1 MPELQ
6 RTYRGSASR
15 PEDELDRRGPE
26 RAVVIASLPGDAEEG
41 DRLAEFEELLRTAGA
56 EVVETLVQRR
66 EQPVPRTY
74 LGRGRLE
81 DLKAAVERLAP
92 DLVAAEGP
100 LSPGQQRSLE
110 DRLKT
115 RVVDRTAVI
124 LDIFAQHARSAEGK
138 LQVELAQLEYSYARQ
153 EGLWQHL
160 ERLGGGVGTRGPGET
175 QLESDRR
182 LLRSRMATLR
192 RRLRDVARS
201 RETQRERRVAAAL
214 PRVALAGYT
223 NAGKSSLM
231 NALTDAGVRA
241 DDALFET
248 LDPTTRRLGADGHE
262 LLLSDTVGFIR
273 NLPHQ
278 LVTAFSATL
287 EEVRDA
293 DLILHVADAAEPEA
307 RRAGQA
313 RAVAEVLDEIGAAE
327 VPRLLVLN
335 KVGPR
340 RRRRARRARQPR
352 AGRGAGLRG
361 HGRGPRRAP
370 RPPRRRR
377 PVAPDA
383 GRADDPL
390 RDGRADRRR
399 LLRRA
404 RGRAGGDRGGHAGA
418 RPHAARPRPPACE
431 AQLNGAG
438 PKLKAEAEGRQPSG
452 VSRRPAPPKAVPPV
466 LIGRRPGARWPPA
479 GPARGPASA
488 GAFRLHDLDRGPDLD
503 LVVEVL
509 GVADVHADAAV
520 AGGGADGAR
529 RSGCRGCRWP
539 GPTCPSSGCP
549 GGC

>member
-1 MPELQ
+1 
-6 RTYRGSASR
+6 
-15 PEDELDRRGPE
+15 
-26 RAVVIASLPGDAEEG
+26 
-41 DRLAEFEELLRTAGA
+41 
-56 EVVETLVQRR
+56 
-66 EQPVPRTY
+66 
-74 LGRGRLE
+74 
-81 DLKAAVERLAP
+81 
-92 DLVAAEGP
+92 
-100 LSPGQQRSLE
+100 
-110 DRLKT
+110 
-115 RVVDRTAVI
+115 VI

-138 LQVELAQLEYSYARQ
+138 LQVELAQMEYSYARQ

-248 LDPTTRRLGADGHE
+248 LDPTTRRLEADGHE

-335 KVGPR
+335 KVDLVDADA
-340 RRRRARRARQPR
+340 RAALANREPAAVQVS
-352 AGRGAGLRG
+352 AATGAGLDDLRV
-361 HGRGPRRAP
+361 RL
-370 RPPRRRR
+370 
-377 PVAPDA
+377 
-383 GRADDPL
+383 AD
-390 RDGRADRRR
+390 
-399 LLRRA
+399 
-404 RGRAGGDRGGHAGA
+404 
-418 RPHAARPRPPACE
+418 AARSRLTPVDLTIPYDMAGLIAAVYSDGHEVEQEATEVGTRVRALMPPASAARLE
-431 AQLNGAG
+431 ARLNGAG
-438 PKLKAEAEGRQPSG
+438 ELR
-452 VSRRPAPPKAVPPV
+452 
-466 LIGRRPGARWPPA
+466 
-479 GPARGPASA
+479 
-488 GAFRLHDLDRGPDLD
+488 
-503 LVVEVL
+503 
-509 GVADVHADAAV
+509 
-520 AGGGADGAR
+520 
-529 RSGCRGCRWP
+529 
-539 GPTCPSSGCP
+539 
-549 GGC
+549 

>member
-6 RTYRGSASR
+6 RTYRGSAARS
-15 PEDELDRRGPE
+15 EHELDRRGPE
-26 RAVVIASLPGDAEEG
+26 RAIVIASLPGDAEEG

-66 EQPVPRTY
+66 EQPVPRSY

-81 DLKAAVERLAP
+81 ELKAAVERLAP

-100 LSPGQQRSLE
+100 LTPGQQRSLE

-214 PRVALAGYT
+214 PRIALAGYT

-231 NALTDAGVRA
+231 NALTGAGVSA
-241 DDALFET
+241 DQALFET
-248 LDPTTRRLGADGHE
+248 LDPTTRRVDADGHE

-307 RRAGQA
+307 RRAAQA
-313 RAVAEVLDEIGAAE
+313 RAVTEVLDEIGASQ
-327 VPRLLVLN
+327 VPRLTVLN
-335 KVGPR
+335 KIDLVPGDD
-340 RRRRARRARQPR
+340 RAALANRQR
-352 AGRGAGLRG
+352 EAVQVSAATGEGLDELRG
-361 HGRGPRRAP
+361 
-370 RPPRRRR
+370 
-377 PVAPDA
+377 
-383 GRADDPL
+383 
-390 RDGRADRRR
+390 R
-399 LLRRA
+399 L
-404 RGRAGGDRGGHAGA
+404 
-418 RPHAARPRPPACE
+418 
-431 AQLNGAG
+431 
-438 PKLKAEAEGRQPSG
+438 
-452 VSRRPAPPKAVPPV
+452 
-466 LIGRRPGARWPPA
+466 
-479 GPARGPASA
+479 
-488 GAFRLHDLDRGPDLD
+488 
-503 LVVEVL
+503 
-509 GVADVHADAAV
+509 ADAARARLTPV
-520 AGGGADGAR
+520 ELTIPYAQSRLISAVYTDGREIEQESTAEGTR
-529 RSGCRGCRWP
+529 VRALMP
-539 GPTCPSSGCP
+539 PSSAARLRAALN
-549 GGC
+549 GG

>member
-1 MPELQ
+1 M
-6 RTYRGSASR
+6 
-15 PEDELDRRGPE
+15 
-26 RAVVIASLPGDAEEG
+26 
-41 DRLAEFEELLRTAGA
+41 
-56 EVVETLVQRR
+56 
-66 EQPVPRTY
+66 
-74 LGRGRLE
+74 
-81 DLKAAVERLAP
+81 
-92 DLVAAEGP
+92 
-100 LSPGQQRSLE
+100 
-110 DRLKT
+110 
-115 RVVDRTAVI
+115 VDRTAVI

-182 LLRSRMATLR
+182 LVRSRMATLR

-335 KVGPR
+335 KVDLVDADA
-340 RRRRARRARQPR
+340 RAALANREPAAVQVSAATGEGLDDLRVRLADAARSRLTPIDLTIPY
-352 AGRGAGLRG
+352 AMAGLI
-361 HGRGPRRAP
+361 AA
-370 RPPRRRR
+370 
-377 PVAPDA
+377 VYS
-383 GRADDPL
+383 
-390 RDGRADRRR
+390 DGREVEQEATEAGTRV
-399 LLRRA
+399 RA
-404 RGRAGGDRGGHAGA
+404 LMPPAS
-418 RPHAARPRPPACE
+418 AARLH

-438 PKLKAEAEGRQPSG
+438 RN
-452 VSRRPAPPKAVPPV
+452 
-466 LIGRRPGARWPPA
+466 GA
-479 GPARGPASA
+479 
-488 GAFRLHDLDRGPDLD
+488 
-503 LVVEVL
+503 
-509 GVADVHADAAV
+509 
-520 AGGGADGAR
+520 
-529 RSGCRGCRWP
+529 
-539 GPTCPSSGCP
+539 
-549 GGC
+549 

>member
-6 RTYRGSASR
+6 RTYRGSAAR
-15 PEDELDRRGPE
+15 PEEDLDRRGPE
-26 RAVVIASLPGDAEEG
+26 RAIVIASLPGDAEEG

-81 DLKAAVERLAP
+81 ELKLAVERRAP

-100 LSPGQQRSLE
+100 LTPGQQRSLE

-201 RETQRERRVAAAL
+201 RETQRERRAAAAA
-214 PRVALAGYT
+214 PRIALAGYT

-231 NALTDAGVRA
+231 NALTGAGVRA

-248 LDPTTRRLGADGHE
+248 LDPTTRRVAADGHE

-293 DLILHVADAAEPEA
+293 DLILHVADAHEPEG
-307 RRAGQA
+307 RRAAQA
-313 RAVAEVLDEIGAAE
+313 RAVADVLDDIGASQ
-327 VPRLLVLN
+327 VPRLVVLN
-335 KVGPR
+335 KIDLVPADER
-340 RRRRARRARQPR
+340 TALANRQPR
-352 AGRGAGLRG
+352 AVRVSAVTGEGLDELRSRLAEAARAGLT
-361 HGRGPRRAP
+361 
-370 RPPRRRR
+370 
-377 PVAPDA
+377 PVELTIPYAQSGLISA
-383 GRADDPL
+383 VYS
-390 RDGRADRRR
+390 DGREIEQESTEEGTRV
-399 LLRRA
+399 RA
-404 RGRAGGDRGGHAGA
+404 LMPPAA
-418 RPHAARPRPPACE
+418 AARLRA
-431 AQLNGAG
+431 ALNGSDG
-438 PKLKAEAEGRQPSG
+438 LGRPS
-452 VSRRPAPPKAVPPV
+452 
-466 LIGRRPGARWPPA
+466 
-479 GPARGPASA
+479 
-488 GAFRLHDLDRGPDLD
+488 
-503 LVVEVL
+503 
-509 GVADVHADAAV
+509 
-520 AGGGADGAR
+520 
-529 RSGCRGCRWP
+529 
-539 GPTCPSSGCP
+539 
-549 GGC
+549 